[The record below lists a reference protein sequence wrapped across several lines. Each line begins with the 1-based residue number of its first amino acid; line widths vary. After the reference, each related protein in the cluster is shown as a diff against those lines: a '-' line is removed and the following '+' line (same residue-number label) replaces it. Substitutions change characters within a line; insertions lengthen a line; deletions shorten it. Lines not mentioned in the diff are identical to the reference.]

1 VVQALDVSAA
11 AAGRESAIEFWRGG
25 SEASESGWT
34 EAGVRPKPPPI
45 PPRLPENGNGAAY
58 AEGMLVRHPNYGTGR
73 IIEVSGYGALRKVKI
88 RFSAAGERSFIAD
101 KVTLEVVR
109 KG

>member
-1 VVQALDVSAA
+1 
-11 AAGRESAIEFWRGG
+11 
-25 SEASESGWT
+25 
-34 EAGVRPKPPPI
+34 
-45 PPRLPENGNGAAY
+45 
-58 AEGMLVRHPNYGTGR
+58 MLVRHPNYGTGR

-88 RFSAAGERSFIAD
+88 RFSSAGERSFIAD

>member
-1 VVQALDVSAA
+1 MC
-11 AAGRESAIEFWRGG
+11 RGVP
-25 SEASESGWT
+25 A
-34 EAGVRPKPPPI
+34 
-45 PPRLPENGNGAAY
+45 PENGNGAAY

-101 KVTLEVVR
+101 KVTFEVVR